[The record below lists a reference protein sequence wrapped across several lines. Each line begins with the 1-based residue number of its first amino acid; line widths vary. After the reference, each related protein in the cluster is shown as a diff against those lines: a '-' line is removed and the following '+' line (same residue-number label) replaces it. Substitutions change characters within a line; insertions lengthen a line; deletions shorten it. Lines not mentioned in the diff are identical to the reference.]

1 MAESLV
7 REILVE
13 SAKWERDGREVSISE
28 RQDSV
33 FEGHFRSDDEFNR
46 FCKLVTH
53 RDVGT
58 GETALADTL
67 LLLRYSPF
75 STYIVSEQL
84 KLEDFNSAHRDQL
97 TDVSHGKC
105 VLCFQGDAILNLFAD
120 YCSTDLFSG
129 QNDEF
134 QMVKT
139 RFIDYEITIWWN
151 SDVEINLLIDRS
163 YAQSFVDF
171 LHLLFD
177 QR

>member
-1 MAESLV
+1 MSESLV
-7 REILVE
+7 REILVGC
-13 SAKWERDGREVSISE
+13 AKWERDGREVSISE

-53 RDVGT
+53 RNVGK
-58 GETALADTL
+58 GKTALADTL

-84 KLEDFNSAHRDQL
+84 KLEDFNSAHQDQL

-105 VLCFQGDAILNLFAD
+105 VICIQGNAILNLFAD
-120 YCSTDLFSG
+120 YCSTDLFAG